1 MHQVF
6 TWLQAEGTRATLALV
21 RCRRGSLCLVSS
33 FSTST
38 ARSSRSGAQR
48 PVREQYGLERATE
61 HLRVAGGTDLALART
76 LLGRAG
82 VAADDAAIESLL
94 DSYLEHLRAVL
105 ETRQYHPVGDVQGAV
120 AKLRQHGVM
129 VGLATGNVRRGAEL
143 KLASAGLSS
152 TFHLDHG
159 GFGSDAEIRADI
171 VRQAMARCA
180 MPQDASIVVVGDTEH
195 DVRAGRAVGAR
206 VVGVATNERARA
218 ELMAAGAD
226 AIVDTCGDALLR
238 EVLA

>member
-1 MHQVF
+1 MHE
-6 TWLQAEGTRATLALV
+6 L
-21 RCRRGSLCLVSS
+21 
-33 FSTST
+33 
-38 ARSSRSGAQR
+38 
-48 PVREQYGLERATE
+48 YGMERATE
-61 HLRVAGGTDLALART
+61 HLRVAGGTDRALART
-76 LLGRAG
+76 LLERVGA
-82 VAADDAAIESLL
+82 AADDLAIDGLL
-94 DSYLEHLRAVL
+94 KNYLGHLQAVL
-105 ETRQYHPVGDVQGAV
+105 ETRRYYPVGDVQGAV
-120 AKLRQHGVM
+120 AAMRQRGVM
-129 VGLATGNVRRGAEL
+129 VGLATGNVRKGAEI

-171 VRQAMARCA
+171 VRQAMVRCA
-180 MPQDASIVVVGDTEH
+180 WPRGASVVVIGDTEH

-206 VVGVATNERARA
+206 VVGVATDDHARA

>member
-1 MHQVF
+1 MPRLVLF
-6 TWLQAEGTRATLALV
+6 DIDGTVLTFRGPAPGPGRMALDRAMYEL
-21 RCRRGSLCLVSS
+21 
-33 FSTST
+33 
-38 ARSSRSGAQR
+38 
-48 PVREQYGLERATE
+48 YGLDRATE

-82 VAADDAAIESLL
+82 VAPDDAAIESLL

-120 AKLRQHGVM
+120 AKLRRHGVM

-159 GFGSDAEIRADI
+159 GFGSDKELRADI
-171 VRQAMARCA
+171 VRQAMVRCA
-180 MPQDASIVVVGDTEH
+180 MPQGASIVVVGDTEH

-218 ELMAAGAD
+218 ELLAAGAD